1 MRGANA
7 SHLSRLSLAVQ
18 RSSAVQVECSPQVLV
33 QQEAHSRLLAL
44 GLVAER
50 NLDSALVLVARSLDQ
65 RQSSLD
71 PQQVLGLVVLG
82 LEAVRILVQQEA
94 RSLDLVV
101 RQQVQQVQQV
111 RTAESV
117 RQLAETRSYLEV
129 LYLARCLS
137 RNDLA

>member
-1 MRGANA
+1 M
-7 SHLSRLSLAVQ
+7 
-18 RSSAVQVECSPQVLV
+18 VLD
-33 QQEAHSRLLAL
+33 
-44 GLVAER
+44 LVAER
-50 NLDSALVLVARSLDQ
+50 NLVVLDLVVQSLDLH
-65 RQSSLD
+65 QSSLD

-94 RSLDLVV
+94 RSLVLVV
-101 RQQVQQVQQV
+101 RQQVQQV

-129 LYLARCLS
+129 LFPARCSS

>member
-1 MRGANA
+1 M
-7 SHLSRLSLAVQ
+7 LDLV
-18 RSSAVQVECSPQVLV
+18 VLD
-33 QQEAHSRLLAL
+33 
-44 GLVAER
+44 LVAER
-50 NLDSALVLVARSLDQ
+50 NLEALDLVVQSLDL

-71 PQQVLGLVVLG
+71 PQQVLGLVVLD
-82 LEAVRILVQQEA
+82 LEARSLVQQEA

-101 RQQVQQVQQV
+101 RQQVQQV

-129 LYLARCLS
+129 LFPARCSS

>member
-1 MRGANA
+1 MA
-7 SHLSRLSLAVQ
+7 
-18 RSSAVQVECSPQVLV
+18 LV
-33 QQEAHSRLLAL
+33 
-44 GLVAER
+44 LVAER
-50 NLDSALVLVARSLDQ
+50 NLEALDLAVQSLDP

-94 RSLDLVV
+94 HSLDLVV
-101 RQQVQQVQQV
+101 RQQVQQV

-117 RQLAETRSYLEV
+117 RQLAETRSCLAV
-129 LYLARCLS
+129 LCLARCSS

>member
-1 MRGANA
+1 M
-7 SHLSRLSLAVQ
+7 LDLV
-18 RSSAVQVECSPQVLV
+18 VLD
-33 QQEAHSRLLAL
+33 
-44 GLVAER
+44 LVAER
-50 NLDSALVLVARSLDQ
+50 NLVALVLAAQSLDP

-71 PQQVLGLVVLG
+71 PQQVLGLVVLD
-82 LEAVRILVQQEA
+82 LEARSLVQQEA

-101 RQQVQQVQQV
+101 RQQVQQV

-129 LYLARCLS
+129 LFPARCSS

>member
-1 MRGANA
+1 M
-7 SHLSRLSLAVQ
+7 
-18 RSSAVQVECSPQVLV
+18 
-33 QQEAHSRLLAL
+33 AL
-44 GLVAER
+44 DLVAER
-50 NLDSALVLVARSLDQ
+50 NLEALDLVVQSLDL

-71 PQQVLGLVVLG
+71 PQQVLGLVVLD
-82 LEAVRILVQQEA
+82 LEARSLVQQEA

-101 RQQVQQVQQV
+101 RQQVQQV

-129 LYLARCLS
+129 LFPARCSS

>member
-1 MRGANA
+1 M
-7 SHLSRLSLAVQ
+7 
-18 RSSAVQVECSPQVLV
+18 
-33 QQEAHSRLLAL
+33 
-44 GLVAER
+44 
-50 NLDSALVLVARSLDQ
+50 ALVLVAQSLDP

-71 PQQVLGLVVLG
+71 PQQVLGLVVLD
-82 LEAVRILVQQEA
+82 LEARSLVQQEA

-101 RQQVQQVQQV
+101 RQQVQQV

-129 LYLARCLS
+129 LCLARCSS

>member
-1 MRGANA
+1 M
-7 SHLSRLSLAVQ
+7 
-18 RSSAVQVECSPQVLV
+18 
-33 QQEAHSRLLAL
+33 
-44 GLVAER
+44 AER
-50 NLDSALVLVARSLDQ
+50 NLEALDLVVQSLVL

-82 LEAVRILVQQEA
+82 LEAAQSLVQQEA
-94 RSLDLVV
+94 RNLDLVV
-101 RQQVQQVQQV
+101 HQQVQQV

-129 LYLARCLS
+129 LCLARCSS

>member
-1 MRGANA
+1 M
-7 SHLSRLSLAVQ
+7 
-18 RSSAVQVECSPQVLV
+18 VLD
-33 QQEAHSRLLAL
+33 
-44 GLVAER
+44 LVAER
-50 NLDSALVLVARSLDQ
+50 NLEALDLVVQSLDP

-94 RSLDLVV
+94 RSLDLVA
-101 RQQVQQVQQV
+101 RQQVQQVQ
-111 RTAESV
+111 TAESV

-129 LYLARCLS
+129 LFPARCSS

>member
-1 MRGANA
+1 M
-7 SHLSRLSLAVQ
+7 
-18 RSSAVQVECSPQVLV
+18 VLV
-33 QQEAHSRLLAL
+33 QQEA
-44 GLVAER
+44 R

-101 RQQVQQVQQV
+101 RQQVQQVQ
-111 RTAESV
+111 TAESV

-129 LYLARCLS
+129 LCLAHFS
-137 RNDLA
+137 IRNGLV

>member
-1 MRGANA
+1 M
-7 SHLSRLSLAVQ
+7 
-18 RSSAVQVECSPQVLV
+18 
-33 QQEAHSRLLAL
+33 AL
-44 GLVAER
+44 
-50 NLDSALVLVARSLDQ
+50 DLVARSLDL

-94 RSLDLVV
+94 HSLDLVA
-101 RQQVQQVQQV
+101 RQQVQQV

-117 RQLAETRSYLEV
+117 RQLAETRSYLEA

>member
-1 MRGANA
+1 M
-7 SHLSRLSLAVQ
+7 
-18 RSSAVQVECSPQVLV
+18 VLV
-33 QQEAHSRLLAL
+33 
-44 GLVAER
+44 LVAER
-50 NLDSALVLVARSLDQ
+50 NLVAQSLDP

-71 PQQVLGLVVLG
+71 PQQVLGLVVLD
-82 LEAVRILVQQEA
+82 LEARSLVQQEA

-101 RQQVQQVQQV
+101 RQQVQQV

-129 LYLARCLS
+129 LCLARCSS

>member
-1 MRGANA
+1 M
-7 SHLSRLSLAVQ
+7 
-18 RSSAVQVECSPQVLV
+18 
-33 QQEAHSRLLAL
+33 
-44 GLVAER
+44 AER
-50 NLDSALVLVARSLDQ
+50 NLEALDLVVQSLVL

-101 RQQVQQVQQV
+101 RQQVQQVQ
-111 RTAESV
+111 TAESV

-129 LYLARCLS
+129 LFPARCLS

>member
-1 MRGANA
+1 M
-7 SHLSRLSLAVQ
+7 LDLV
-18 RSSAVQVECSPQVLV
+18 VLV
-33 QQEAHSRLLAL
+33 
-44 GLVAER
+44 LVAER
-50 NLDSALVLVARSLDQ
+50 NLEALDLVVQSLDP

-71 PQQVLGLVVLG
+71 PQQVLGLVVLD
-82 LEAVRILVQQEA
+82 LEARSLVQQEA

-101 RQQVQQVQQV
+101 RQQVQQV

-129 LYLARCLS
+129 LFPARCSS